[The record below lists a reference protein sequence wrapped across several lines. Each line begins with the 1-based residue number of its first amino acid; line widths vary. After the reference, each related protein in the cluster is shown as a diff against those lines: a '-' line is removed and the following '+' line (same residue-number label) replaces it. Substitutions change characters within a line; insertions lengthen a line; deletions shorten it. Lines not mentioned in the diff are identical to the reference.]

1 MINIII
7 LLAILGYS
15 AWVLVRFLRKSRQGA
30 CAGCSSSKSCPGC
43 ATSAVSEDT
52 RKTTAAHKG

>member
-7 LLAILGYS
+7 LLVILGYS

-30 CAGCSSSKSCPGC
+30 CAGCSSSKSCSGC
-43 ATSAVSEDT
+43 AGSALDEQH
-52 RKTTAAHKG
+52 RKTTTIHKG

>member
-7 LLAILGYS
+7 LLVILGYS

-30 CAGCSSSKSCPGC
+30 CAGCSSSKSCSGC
-43 ATSAVSEDT
+43 AASSMNEDHA
-52 RKTTAAHKG
+52 KIKKSI

>member
-43 ATSAVSEDT
+43 AASSVHEDYA
-52 RKTTAAHKG
+52 KIKKSI

>member
-43 ATSAVSEDT
+43 AASAVNENPANIK
-52 RKTTAAHKG
+52 RNI

>member
-43 ATSAVSEDT
+43 AGSSMNEDT

>member
-7 LLAILGYS
+7 LLVILGYS

-43 ATSAVSEDT
+43 AGSSMNEDHA
-52 RKTTAAHKG
+52 KIKKSI

>member
-7 LLAILGYS
+7 LLVILGYS
-15 AWVLVRFLRKSRQGA
+15 AWVFVRFLRKSRQGA

-43 ATSAVSEDT
+43 AGSSMNEDHT
-52 RKTTAAHKG
+52 KIKENI

>member
-1 MINIII
+1 MINVII

-15 AWVLVRFLRKSRQGA
+15 AWVLVRFLRKSSQGA

-43 ATSAVSEDT
+43 AVSSVNEGHA
-52 RKTTAAHKG
+52 KMKKSV

>member
-1 MINIII
+1 MVNIII
-7 LLAILGYS
+7 LLVILGYS

-43 ATSAVSEDT
+43 AGSSVNEDHV
-52 RKTTAAHKG
+52 KMKKSL

>member
-43 ATSAVSEDT
+43 AASTVNEDHVNIK
-52 RKTTAAHKG
+52 RNI

>member
-7 LLAILGYS
+7 LLVILGYS
-15 AWVLVRFLRKSRQGA
+15 TWVFVRFLRKSRQGA

-43 ATSAVSEDT
+43 AISSMNEDYT
-52 RKTTAAHKG
+52 KIKENI

>member
-43 ATSAVSEDT
+43 AGSSMNEDYA
-52 RKTTAAHKG
+52 KIKKSI

>member
-43 ATSAVSEDT
+43 ATSVVNENTRAV
-52 RKTTAAHKG
+52 HKG